1 MMVNLVSV
9 YCASSSKVSD
19 IFKRQA
25 FRLGELLAERK
36 IAVKYGSGK
45 VGLMGELAKG
55 VLSKKGKL
63 IGVIPQFMVDEG
75 WSNPE
80 VTEEIV
86 TETMRERK
94 YILSKDVDAVIALP
108 GGVGTLEE
116 LMEVIT
122 GRQLGLFKSPVIIV
136 NINHFYDDLLRMFQH
151 AANENFMRETHLEL
165 WKVVDNVEDV
175 LKAIENESVLD
186 ENVRKFAAI

>member
-1 MMVNLVSV
+1 MINLVSV
-9 YCASSSKVSD
+9 YCASSSKVD
-19 IFKRQA
+19 EAFKRQA
-25 FRLGELLAERK
+25 FRLGELLAERGV
-36 IAVKYGSGK
+36 AVKYGSGK
-45 VGLMGELAKG
+45 VGLMGEVAKG

-75 WSNPE
+75 WSNPD
-80 VTEEIV
+80 VTEEII

-94 YILSKDVDAVIALP
+94 YILAKDVDAAIALP

-136 NINHFYDDLLRMFQH
+136 NINHYYDDLLRMFQH
-151 AANENFMRETHLEL
+151 AAEENFMRDTHLEL

-175 LKAIENESVLD
+175 IETIEKAEVLD
-186 ENVRKFAAI
+186 ENVRKHAAL

>member
-1 MMVNLVSV
+1 MDE
-9 YCASSSKVSD
+9 A
-19 IFKRQA
+19 FKKQA
-25 FRLGELLAERK
+25 FRLGELLAERGV
-36 IAVKYGSGK
+36 AVKYGSGK
-45 VGLMGELAKG
+45 VGLMGEVAKG

-94 YILSKDVDAVIALP
+94 YILAKDVDAAIALP

-136 NINHFYDDLLRMFQH
+136 NINHYYDDLLRMFQH
-151 AANENFMRETHLEL
+151 AAEENFMRDTHLEL

-175 LKAIENESVLD
+175 IETIEKAEVLD
-186 ENVRKFAAI
+186 ENVRKHAAL

>member
-1 MMVNLVSV
+1 MDE
-9 YCASSSKVSD
+9 A
-19 IFKRQA
+19 FKRQA
-25 FRLGELLAERK
+25 FRLGELLAERGV
-36 IAVKYGSGK
+36 AVKYGSGK
-45 VGLMGELAKG
+45 VGLMGEVAKG

-75 WSNPE
+75 WSNPD
-80 VTEEIV
+80 VTEEII

-94 YILSKDVDAVIALP
+94 YILAKDVDAAIALP

-136 NINHFYDDLLRMFQH
+136 NINHYYDDLLRMFQH
-151 AANENFMRETHLEL
+151 AAEENFMRDTHLEL
-165 WKVVDNVEDV
+165 WKVVDNVKDV
-175 LKAIENESVLD
+175 IETIEKAEVLD
-186 ENVRKFAAI
+186 ENVRKHAAL

>member
-1 MMVNLVSV
+1 MINLVSV
-9 YCASSSKVSD
+9 YCASSSKVD
-19 IFKRQA
+19 EAFKRQA
-25 FRLGELLAERK
+25 FRLGELLAERGV
-36 IAVKYGSGK
+36 AVKYGSGK
-45 VGLMGELAKG
+45 VGLIGEVAKG

-75 WSNPE
+75 WSNPD
-80 VTEEIV
+80 VTEEII

-94 YILSKDVDAVIALP
+94 YILAKDVDAAIALP

-122 GRQLGLFKSPVIIV
+122 GRQLGLFKSLVIIV
-136 NINHFYDDLLRMFQH
+136 NINHYYDDLLRMFQH
-151 AANENFMRETHLEL
+151 AAEENFMRDTHLEL

-175 LKAIENESVLD
+175 IETIEKAEVLD
-186 ENVRKFAAI
+186 ENVRKHAAL

>member
-1 MMVNLVSV
+1 MINLVSV
-9 YCASSSKVSD
+9 YCASSSKVD
-19 IFKRQA
+19 EAFKKQA
-25 FRLGELLAERK
+25 FRLGELLAERGV
-36 IAVKYGSGK
+36 AVKYGSGK
-45 VGLMGELAKG
+45 VGLMGEVAKG

-75 WSNPE
+75 WSNPD
-80 VTEEIV
+80 VTEEII

-94 YILSKDVDAVIALP
+94 YILAKDVDAAIALP

-136 NINHFYDDLLRMFQH
+136 NINHYYDDLLRMFQH
-151 AANENFMRETHLEL
+151 AAEENFMRDTHLEL

-175 LKAIENESVLD
+175 IETIEKAEVLD
-186 ENVRKFAAI
+186 ENVRKHAAL

>member
-1 MMVNLVSV
+1 MINLVSV
-9 YCASSSKVSD
+9 YCASSSKVD
-19 IFKRQA
+19 EAFKRQA
-25 FRLGELLAERK
+25 FRLGELLAERGVT
-36 IAVKYGSGK
+36 VKYGSGK
-45 VGLMGELAKG
+45 VGLMGEVAKG

-80 VTEEIV
+80 VTEEII

-94 YILSKDVDAVIALP
+94 YILAKDVDAAIALP

-136 NINHFYDDLLRMFQH
+136 NINHYYDDLLRMFQH
-151 AANENFMRETHLEL
+151 AAEENFMRDTHLEL

-175 LKAIENESVLD
+175 IETIEKAEVLD
-186 ENVRKFAAI
+186 ENVRKHAAL

>member
-1 MMVNLVSV
+1 MINLVSV
-9 YCASSSKVSD
+9 YCASSSKVD
-19 IFKRQA
+19 EAFKRQA
-25 FRLGELLAERK
+25 FRLGELLAERGV
-36 IAVKYGSGK
+36 AVKYGSGK
-45 VGLMGELAKG
+45 VGLMGEVAKG

-75 WSNPE
+75 WSNPD
-80 VTEEIV
+80 VTEEII

-94 YILSKDVDAVIALP
+94 YILAKDVDAAIALP

-122 GRQLGLFKSPVIIV
+122 GRQLGLFESPVIIV
-136 NINHFYDDLLRMFQH
+136 NINHYYDDLLRMFQH
-151 AANENFMRETHLEL
+151 AAEENFMRDTHLEL

-175 LKAIENESVLD
+175 IETIEKAEVLD
-186 ENVRKFAAI
+186 ENVRKHAAL

>member
-1 MMVNLVSV
+1 MINLVSV
-9 YCASSSKVSD
+9 YCASSSKVD
-19 IFKRQA
+19 EAFKKQA
-25 FRLGELLAERK
+25 FRLGELLAERGV
-36 IAVKYGSGK
+36 AVKYGSGK
-45 VGLMGELAKG
+45 VGLMGEVAKG

-80 VTEEIV
+80 VTEEII

-94 YILSKDVDAVIALP
+94 YILAKDVDAAIALP

-136 NINHFYDDLLRMFQH
+136 NINHYYDDLLRMFQH
-151 AANENFMRETHLEL
+151 AAEENFMRDTHLEL

-175 LKAIENESVLD
+175 IETIEKAEVLD
-186 ENVRKFAAI
+186 ENVRKHAAL

>member
-1 MMVNLVSV
+1 MINLVSV
-9 YCASSSKVSD
+9 YCASSSKVD
-19 IFKRQA
+19 EAFKKQA
-25 FRLGELLAERK
+25 FRLGELLAERGV
-36 IAVKYGSGK
+36 AVKYGSGK
-45 VGLMGELAKG
+45 VGLMGEVAKG

-75 WSNPE
+75 WSNPD
-80 VTEEIV
+80 VTEEII

-94 YILSKDVDAVIALP
+94 YILAKDVDAAIALP

-122 GRQLGLFKSPVIIV
+122 GRQLGLFQSPVIIV
-136 NINHFYDDLLRMFQH
+136 NINHYYDDLLRMFQH
-151 AANENFMRETHLEL
+151 AAEENFMRDTHLEL

-175 LKAIENESVLD
+175 IETIEKAEVLGVD
-186 ENVRKFAAI
+186 VRKHAAL

>member
-1 MMVNLVSV
+1 MINLVSV
-9 YCASSSKVSD
+9 YCASSSKVD
-19 IFKRQA
+19 EAFKRQA
-25 FRLGELLAERK
+25 FRLGELLAERGV
-36 IAVKYGSGK
+36 AVKYGSGK
-45 VGLMGELAKG
+45 VGLMGEVAKG

-75 WSNPE
+75 WSNPD
-80 VTEEIV
+80 VTEEII

-94 YILSKDVDAVIALP
+94 YILAKDVDAAIALP

-122 GRQLGLFKSPVIIV
+122 GRQLGLFQSPVIIV
-136 NINHFYDDLLRMFQH
+136 NINHYYDDLLRMFQH
-151 AANENFMRETHLEL
+151 AAEENFMRDTLLEL

-175 LKAIENESVLD
+175 IETIEKAEVLD
-186 ENVRKFAAI
+186 ENVRKHAAL